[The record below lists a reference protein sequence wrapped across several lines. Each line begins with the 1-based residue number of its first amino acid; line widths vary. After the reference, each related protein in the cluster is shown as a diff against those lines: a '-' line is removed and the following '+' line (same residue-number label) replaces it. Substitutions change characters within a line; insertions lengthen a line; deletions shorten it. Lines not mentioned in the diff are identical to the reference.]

1 MDLSDLSLLD
11 LNRNKQKIVEEK
23 IARVSC
29 IKPCM
34 REIIVLCIH
43 G

>member
-23 IARVSC
+23 IAGEFLY
-29 IKPCM
+29 KTM
-34 REIIVLCIH
+34 YA
-43 G
+43 

>member
-23 IARVSC
+23 IARVFC
-29 IKPCM
+29 TKTM
-34 REIIVLCIH
+34 YA
-43 G
+43 

>member
-23 IARVSC
+23 IARDVF
-29 IKPCM
+29 
-34 REIIVLCIH
+34 V
-43 G
+43 

>member
-23 IARVSC
+23 IARG
-29 IKPCM
+29 
-34 REIIVLCIH
+34 VLYKTMYA
-43 G
+43 

>member
-23 IARVSC
+23 IAGGVF
-29 IKPCM
+29 
-34 REIIVLCIH
+34 V
-43 G
+43 

>member
-23 IARVSC
+23 IAGCFC
-29 IKPCM
+29 IKTCM